1 MRVEVQQGSL
11 EKTATD
17 AVVVN
22 VFQDVHRLGGA
33 TGAVDRAL
41 DGVIKAALDSGDFK
55 GKVGECMLFY
65 SGGKIAAPRVLLVG
79 IGKQEDFTLDC
90 VRRAAAAAAKK
101 AQELG
106 LRHIA
111 SVVHGAGA
119 GQMDPVEAASAVIE
133 GTLLGMYRF
142 DNYKSGSTPAPE
154 LGRLTLVEL
163 DDMKLE
169 AVRAGV
175 RMGEAVAA
183 GVNRA
188 RDLVNQPPNFLT
200 PTAFAEAA
208 QAIAATRPSLR
219 LKILD
224 RDEMQTLGM
233 GALLGVAQGS
243 IEPPKLIVLDYGP
256 QDEAPVVLVGKGITF
271 DTGGISIKPA
281 LRMELMKGDMAG
293 GAAVLGAMQAVADL
307 ALPLRVVG
315 IIAATENM
323 PSGSAIKPADVL
335 KAMNGKT
342 IEIIS
347 TDAEGRLVLADALV
361 YAQTLTPRPQAM
373 IDLATLTG
381 AVFMALGRA
390 AAGLFSN
397 DDALAER
404 LKTAGDHSY
413 ERVWRLPLYRE
424 FRDVLDSDVA
434 DLKISAGTTPAPAGA
449 SVGAIFIQEFVDAGI
464 PWAHL
469 DVASMTYHT
478 APNPLGPQGATGYG
492 VRLLVDLLR
501 EWQPFGEAT

>member
-1 MRVEVQQGSL
+1 MRIEAQTGSL
-11 EKTATD
+11 EKTAAD

-22 VFQDVHRLGGA
+22 VFQDVAPLGGA

-41 DGVIKAALDSGDFK
+41 GGGIMAAVDSGDFK

-65 SGGKIAAPRVLLVG
+65 SGGKVAAPRVLLVG
-79 IGKQEDFTLDC
+79 IGKQEAFTLDC

-106 LRHIA
+106 LKHIA

-119 GQMDPVEAASAVIE
+119 GQLDPVKATSAVVE
-133 GTLLGMYRF
+133 GTLLGTYRF
-142 DNYKSGSTPAPE
+142 DDYKSGHPPRPALE
-154 LGRLTLVEL
+154 QLTLVEL
-163 DDMKLE
+163 DDQKVDLI
-169 AVRAGV
+169 RTGV
-175 RMGEAVAA
+175 RMGEAIAA

-208 QAIAATRPSLR
+208 QAVVAGRPSLR
-219 LKILD
+219 LTIID
-224 RDEMQTLGM
+224 RDEMQRLGM

-243 IEPPKLIVLDYGP
+243 VEPPKLIVLDYGP
-256 QDEAPVVLVGKGITF
+256 QAEAPVVLVGKGITF

-281 LRMELMKGDMAG
+281 MRMELMKGDMAG

-323 PSGSAIKPADVL
+323 PSGNAIKPADVL

-347 TDAEGRLVLADALV
+347 TDAEGRLVLADALG

-373 IDLATLTG
+373 VDLATLTG
-381 AVFMALGRA
+381 AVFMALGRG

-397 DDALAER
+397 NDMLAER
-404 LKTAGDHSY
+404 LAAAGERSY

-424 FRDVLDSDVA
+424 YRDVLDSDVA
-434 DLKISAGTTPAPAGA
+434 DLKNSAGVSPAPAGA

-478 APNPLGPQGATGYG
+478 APTALGPQGATGYG
-492 VRLLVDLLR
+492 VRLLVELLQ
-501 EWQPFGEAT
+501 EWEPFGEE

>member
-11 EKTATD
+11 DRTVAD

-22 VFQDVHRLGGA
+22 VFQDVARLGGA

-41 DGVIKAALDSGDFK
+41 GGSIKAAVDSGDFK
-55 GKVGECMLFY
+55 GKVGECLLFY
-65 SGGKIAAPRVLLVG
+65 SGGKVAAPRVLLVG

-106 LRHIA
+106 LQHIA

-119 GQMDPVEAASAVIE
+119 GQMDPVVAAQSIVE
-133 GTLLGMYRF
+133 GTLLATYRF
-142 DNYKSGSTPAPE
+142 NDYKSGTTPRPA
-154 LGRLTLVEL
+154 LGQLTLVEL
-163 DDMKLE
+163 DALKLE
-169 AVRAGV
+169 AIQAGA
-175 RMGEAVAA
+175 RMGEAIAA
-183 GVNRA
+183 GVNCA

-208 QAIAATRPSLR
+208 EAVAVERPSLR
-219 LKILD
+219 LTIID
-224 RDEMQTLGM
+224 RDEMQSLGM

-243 IEPPKLIVLDYGP
+243 VEPPKLIVLDYGP
-256 QDEAPVVLVGKGITF
+256 QDEPPVVLVGKGITF
-271 DTGGISIKPA
+271 DSGGISIKPA
-281 LRMELMKGDMAG
+281 MRMELMKGDMAG
-293 GAAVLGAMQAVADL
+293 GAAVLGTMQAVADL

-323 PSGSAIKPADVL
+323 PSGSALKPADVL

-347 TDAEGRLVLADALV
+347 TDAEGRLVLADALG

-373 IDLATLTG
+373 VDLATLTG

-397 DDALAER
+397 DDALAAR
-404 LKTAGDHSY
+404 LSAAGDRSY

-424 FRDVLDSDVA
+424 YRDILDSDVA
-434 DLKISAGTTPAPAGA
+434 DLKNSAGIAPAPAGS
-449 SVGAIFIQEFVDAGI
+449 SVGAIFIQEFVDAAI

-478 APNPLGPQGATGYG
+478 TPNPLGPQGATGYG
-492 VRLLVDLLR
+492 VRLLVELLR
-501 EWQPFGEAT
+501 GWESMGDA